1 MKGEFVI
8 LVGSEL
14 VTYDNYDDIPMKFDN
29 LISFKPDALE
39 PPHSEEDHE
48 EMETCDETEGT
59 TGGESEGVKKDKPKR
74 KATEPK
80 GILRPDKRATQ
91 ERRNQELESKLN
103 AATQVADA

>member
-39 PPHSEEDHE
+39 PPHSEEDHK
-48 EMETCDETEGT
+48 EMETYNT
-59 TGGESEGVKKDKPKR
+59 K
-74 KATEPK
+74 
-80 GILRPDKRATQ
+80 L
-91 ERRNQELESKLN
+91 QELMKRETK
-103 AATQVADA
+103 